1 MGFDYV
7 QHSKTEKNGTRKR
20 EIQTTVLHRN
30 NDKNMNTKIKAVVK
44 GVLIVG
50 VAASFAAVTYFASFA
65 IAFSVY
71 SLIAC
76 YFMLN
81 K

>member
-1 MGFDYV
+1 
-7 QHSKTEKNGTRKR
+7 
-20 EIQTTVLHRN
+20 
-30 NDKNMNTKIKAVVK
+30 MNTKLKAIVK

-50 VAASFAAVTYFASFA
+50 VIGSFAALTYFASFP

-71 SLIAC
+71 SLAAC

>member
-1 MGFDYV
+1 
-7 QHSKTEKNGTRKR
+7 
-20 EIQTTVLHRN
+20 
-30 NDKNMNTKIKAVVK
+30 MNTKIKAVVK

-50 VAASFAAVTYFASFA
+50 VVASFIGITYFSSFA

>member
-1 MGFDYV
+1 
-7 QHSKTEKNGTRKR
+7 
-20 EIQTTVLHRN
+20 
-30 NDKNMNTKIKAVVK
+30 MNTKIKAVVK

-50 VAASFAAVTYFASFA
+50 VATSFTAVTYFASFA